1 MKKTSGKGTLNRRE
15 FIKGIGIGAGVLTL
29 GQFTMVEAAL
39 LPKGAKTEK
48 HGVVVIG
55 TGLAGLSA
63 ALQARMDG
71 ADVVVLEKM
80 ANGKDGGNSKIAG
93 GALCLPPDRS
103 KAGIDAYYEDFMKK
117 SQGKGN
123 AEISRVIADNIF
135 ESIDWF
141 KGCGVDILPPLDAAP
156 YRVKTATVAPAQ
168 FAGMPGAMA
177 KMKDKFV
184 KAGGKFI
191 FRTKAKQLIMDDRGK
206 VIGVRAAGPDGRLI
220 DYMADAVV
228 IATGG
233 YAGNKEMLET
243 FVDPNADEMMV
254 RGTPWATGEGMQMA
268 HEAGAMWVAMG
279 GLTSLHIAAVSPD
292 NTASGNPSRAVP
304 FCLGIN
310 RDGSRYVNES
320 LGYVAHGK
328 AALKQPGQTVA
339 LIFDEELKKKQGVQ
353 ISMDT
358 FARMGIKLQEADT
371 LQELAAKIGCPAD
384 KLVQTVTDFNNG
396 VKDGKALAAKPPK
409 TAVAFKIETPK
420 FYAFYPLVP
429 GITLTF
435 GGIKIN
441 GKGQAQEADGIVI
454 PGLYACGET
463 AGGVYYDDYFAGAS
477 LCNCL
482 VMGRVC
488 GKEAA
493 VLSKAAP
500 AKKPAAR

>member
-1 MKKTSGKGTLNRRE
+1 MKKVREKGTVSRRE

-29 GQFTMVEAAL
+29 GQFTLVEAAL

-48 HGVVVIG
+48 YNVVVVG
-55 TGLAGLSA
+55 TGLAGMSA
-63 ALQARMDG
+63 ALVARTAG
-71 ADVVVLEKM
+71 ANVVVLEKM
-80 ANGKDGGNSKIAG
+80 PNGQDGGNSKIAG

-103 KAGIDAYYEDFMKK
+103 KAGLDAYYEDFIKK

-135 ESIDWF
+135 ESVDWL
-141 KGCGVDILPPLDAAP
+141 KACGVEILPPLDALP

-168 FAGMPGAMA
+168 FAGMPAAMG
-177 KMKDKFV
+177 KLKDKYV
-184 KAGGKFI
+184 KAGGKI
-191 FRTKAKQLIMDDRGK
+191 VFRTKAKQLIMDDRGR
-206 VIGVRAAGPDGRLI
+206 VIGVRASASDGRLV
-220 DYMADAVV
+220 DYMAEAVV

-233 YAGNKEMLET
+233 YAGNREMLET

-254 RGTPWATGEGMQMA
+254 RGTPWATGDGMLMA
-268 HEAGAMWVAMG
+268 HEAGATWVAMG
-279 GLTSLHIAAVSPD
+279 GLTSLHVAAVSTE
-292 NTASGNPSRAVP
+292 NSASGNPSRAVP

-328 AALKQPGQTVA
+328 AALKQPGQMVA
-339 LIFDEELKKKQGVQ
+339 LVFDEEIKKKQGVQ
-353 ISMDT
+353 ISLGT
-358 FARMGIKLQEADT
+358 FTRMGIKIQEANT
-371 LQELAAKIGCPAD
+371 LEELAGKIGVPAD
-384 KLVQTVTDFNNG
+384 KFVQTVADFNAS
-396 VKDGKALAAKPPK
+396 VQDGKALSAKPPK
-409 TAVAFKIETPK
+409 TALAFKVEKPK

-435 GGIKIN
+435 GGIRIN
-441 GKGQAQEADGIVI
+441 GKGQAQEADGTVI

-482 VMGRVC
+482 VMGRIC

-493 VLSKAAP
+493 ALAKAG
-500 AKKPAAR
+500 AKKATR